1 MVGSARR
8 LYWLSLGL
16 GALGLVA
23 TVLALVT
30 ALSAV
35 SLVPP
40 PVAALVALCQ
50 RFLLPD
56 LSAGAVV
63 VLALAGLGLAV
74 LFLGACAVL
83 RQLAAHRRFG
93 RELRVGGEVEVA
105 GSRVVLLEDP
115 RPRAFCAGFL
125 RPRIYLSTGARD
137 ALSGDELGAVI
148 AHERHHLARRDP
160 LRTSLARTLGEA
172 LFFVPILRRVA
183 ERYTDLAE
191 LAADEA
197 AVRERGA
204 PALASALL
212 SFGGRGPSTVAVG
225 ITPERA
231 DHLLGERGPRWELP
245 ALALIGSLVAVGA
258 VIALGLQLAL
268 TADETLNLATLVM
281 QSCMLAMA
289 ALPVLV
295 LASAVFYSKALRGV
309 RTRLPQYQ

>member
-1 MVGSARR
+1 MGSARR

-16 GALGLVA
+16 GALGIIA
-23 TVLALVT
+23 TALALVI

-50 RFLLPD
+50 RFLLPN
-56 LSAGAVV
+56 LSAVAVV
-63 VLALAGLGLAV
+63 VLALAALGLAV
-74 LFLGACAVL
+74 LFLGARAVL
-83 RQLAAHRRFG
+83 RQLAAHRRFSRG
-93 RELRVGGEVEVA
+93 LCVGGEVEMA

-137 ALSGDELGAVI
+137 ALSSDALEAVI
-148 AHERHHLARRDP
+148 AHERHHLERRDP

-172 LFFVPILRRVA
+172 LFFVPILRRLA

-204 PALASALL
+204 PALAGALL
-212 SFGGRGPSTVAVG
+212 RFGGTGPASVGVG

-258 VIALGLQLAL
+258 VIALALQVVLV
-268 TADETLNLATLVM
+268 ADATLNVPTLVM

-295 LASAVFYSKALRGV
+295 LASAVFYSRALRGV
-309 RTRLPQYQ
+309 RTRLHQ